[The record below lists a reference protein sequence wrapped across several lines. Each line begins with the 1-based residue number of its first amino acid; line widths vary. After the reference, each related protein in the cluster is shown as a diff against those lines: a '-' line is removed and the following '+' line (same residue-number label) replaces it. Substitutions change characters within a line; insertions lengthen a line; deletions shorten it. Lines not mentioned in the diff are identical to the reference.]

1 MSEAP
6 RRILVDTN
14 VWLDA
19 YDGNRLGSKRANEL
33 IDCCEKAGVE
43 LLYAA
48 ESVKDVYYL
57 ISASLKRQARK
68 DGGALSESQ
77 AKAVSAY
84 AFACVANMD
93 EIATA
98 VGMDS
103 SDIWLAQKY
112 RAIHTDF
119 EDNLVLAAAQRRR
132 SAPPRSC
139 GGPLGRRRPRIDGDA
154 VAPGLVRRPCEVRPA
169 PPAGN
174 TATIPGPNICKPPR
188 GSPCAGVGIGAPCQA

>member
-1 MSEAP
+1 MKP
-6 RRILVDTN
+6 MRLMRVLLDTN

-103 SDIWLAQKY
+103 SDIWLA
-112 RAIHTDF
+112 TDF
-119 EDNLVLAAAQRRR
+119 EDNLVLAAARRAKADCLVTNDDALLR
-132 SAPPRSC
+132 HAPVAALSV
-139 GGPLGRRRPRIDGDA
+139 DDA
-154 VAPGLVRRPCEVRPA
+154 LALMETP
-169 PPAGN
+169 
-174 TATIPGPNICKPPR
+174 
-188 GSPCAGVGIGAPCQA
+188 

>member
-1 MSEAP
+1 MKP
-6 RRILVDTN
+6 MRLMRVLLDTN

-33 IDCCEKAGVE
+33 IDRCEKAGVE

-68 DGGALSESQ
+68 DGGTLSESQ

-119 EDNLVLAAAQRRR
+119 EDNLVLAAARRAKADCLVTNDDALLR
-132 SAPPRSC
+132 HAPVAALSV
-139 GGPLGRRRPRIDGDA
+139 DDA
-154 VAPGLVRRPCEVRPA
+154 LALMETP
-169 PPAGN
+169 
-174 TATIPGPNICKPPR
+174 
-188 GSPCAGVGIGAPCQA
+188 